1 MIHRSQ
7 QTLRLAAPP
16 KRRLA
21 LCVCT
26 LTAGL
31 ALAGCATQ
39 VATPAAVPMNG
50 APLHALA
57 WAPELNSTALN
68 GPAVTDEQWWQAY
81 GDPNLLALIEK
92 AQAANPD
99 LAILAENLVQ
109 ADLQLQNAGASLL
122 PGIGLSG
129 STGEQTRRPNGG
141 DWLSSGST
149 SVSTSIS
156 YEVDLW
162 GRLGAAEDAASFR
175 RDASAFD
182 FVAAQLSLSGAV
194 ASNWFQLLELRQRL
208 NIARQNLELAE
219 QTLRIVDVRYRNGVA
234 DRSELARQSTAV
246 LVLRNALPTLVYGLR
261 QSQAALQVLSGEPPW
276 MVKSGEPP
284 WMESANVS
292 GDSPVDVHVDKLLG
306 ESGGE
311 LRGKLRGELQKIR
324 IPDINAGSPAELI
337 TRRPDLAAVEA
348 RLQAA
353 NADIAQARA
362 ALLPA
367 VSLSAALGLS
377 SDGLLSLP
385 SPLTTASGLLALS
398 QTLFDGGTRS
408 NNVALSESRQV
419 ALIQSYRSSLLNAF
433 SEAGD
438 AIARINLYREQ
449 EQRLAEIEHRAEET
463 LRLSEVRYR
472 QGAEDLITL
481 LDSQRTLFDARVQRS
496 EARLNHL
503 LATVDLY
510 KAVGGGF

>member
-7 QTLRLAAPP
+7 HTLRLARL

-21 LCVCT
+21 QPKRRRTSGICVLAAC
-26 LTAGL
+26 L

-39 VATPAAVPMNG
+39 TAPPAPVLIDGTPVT
-50 APLHALA
+50 ALA
-57 WAPELNSTALN
+57 WAPELNSSALS
-68 GPAVTDEQWWQAY
+68 GLAVTDQQWWQAY
-81 GDPNLLALIEK
+81 GDPNLSALIEK

-129 STGEQTRRPNGG
+129 STGEQTRRPNGD
-141 DWLSSGST
+141 DWRSSGST

-162 GRLGAAEDAASFR
+162 GRLSAAESAASFR

-182 FVAAQLSLSGAV
+182 FSAAQLSLSGAV

-234 DRSELARQSTAV
+234 ARSELARQRTAV

-261 QSQAALQVLSGEPPW
+261 QSEAALQVLSGEPPW
-276 MVKSGEPP
+276 MVN
-284 WMESANVS
+284 A
-292 GDSPVDVHVDKLLG
+292 DVPAGALEQL
-306 ESGGE
+306 S
-311 LRGKLRGELQKIR
+311 
-324 IPDINAGSPAELI
+324 IPDINAASPAELI
-337 TRRPDLAAVEA
+337 TRRPDLAAAEA

-377 SDGLLSLP
+377 SDGLFSLS
-385 SPLTTASGLLALS
+385 SPLTTANGLLALS
-398 QTLFDGGTRS
+398 QTLFDGGARS

-419 ALIQSYRSSLLNAF
+419 ALVQNYRSSLLSAF

-438 AIARINLYREQ
+438 AMARINLYREQ
-449 EQRLAEIEHRAEET
+449 EQRLAEIEQQADET

-472 QGAEDLITL
+472 QGVEDLITL

-496 EARLNHL
+496 GARLNRL

>member
-1 MIHRSQ
+1 MINRSQ
-7 QTLRLAAPP
+7 YTLRLFRPKLRRALP
-16 KRRLA
+16 KRHLISSIG
-21 LCVCT
+21 V
-26 LTAGL
+26 LTACM
-31 ALAGCATQ
+31 ALSGCAAQ
-39 VATPAAVPMNG
+39 MVVPVAVPLDG
-50 APLHALA
+50 TSVTALA
-57 WAPELNSTALN
+57 WAPELNSTDLN
-68 GPAVTDEQWWQAY
+68 GPAVTDQQWWQGY
-81 GDPNLLALIEK
+81 DDPNLLALIEK
-92 AQAANPD
+92 ARAANPD

-129 STGEQTRRPNGG
+129 STGEQTRRPSGG
-141 DWLSSGST
+141 DWRSSGST
-149 SVSTSIS
+149 SVSASIS

-162 GRLGAAEDAASFR
+162 GRLGAAENAASFR

-182 FVAAQLSLSGAV
+182 FAAAQLSLSGAV

-208 NIARQNLELAE
+208 SIARQNLELAE
-219 QTLRIVDVRYRNGVA
+219 ETLRIVDVRYRNGVA
-234 DRSELARQSTAV
+234 DRSELARQRTAV
-246 LVLRNALPTLVYGLR
+246 LVLRNALPTLAFRLR
-261 QSQAALQVLSGEPPW
+261 QSEAALQVLGGEPPWMVNSGEPPW
-276 MVKSGEPP
+276 MV
-284 WMESANVS
+284 NT
-292 GDSPVDVHVDKLLG
+292 DVPAGALEQL
-306 ESGGE
+306 S
-311 LRGKLRGELQKIR
+311 

-337 TRRPDLAAVEA
+337 TRRPDLAAAEA

-377 SDGLLSLP
+377 SDGLLSLS
-385 SPLTTASGLLALS
+385 SPLTTANGLLALS
-398 QTLFDGGTRS
+398 QTLFDGGARS
-408 NNVALSESRQV
+408 NNVALTQSRQV
-419 ALIQSYRSSLLNAF
+419 ALVQGYRSSLLTAF

-438 AIARINLYREQ
+438 AMARINLFREQ
-449 EQRLAEIEHRAEET
+449 EQRLVEIEQQAEET

>member
-1 MIHRSQ
+1 
-7 QTLRLAAPP
+7 
-16 KRRLA
+16 
-21 LCVCT
+21 
-26 LTAGL
+26 
-31 ALAGCATQ
+31 
-39 VATPAAVPMNG
+39 MNG

-57 WAPELNSTALN
+57 WAPELNPPALS
-68 GPAVTDEQWWQAY
+68 GSAITDQQWWRAY
-81 GDPNLLALIEK
+81 GDPNLLVLVEK

-122 PGIGLSG
+122 PGIGLSA
-129 STGEQTRRPNGG
+129 SSGEQARRPNSG

-175 RDASAFD
+175 RKASTFD
-182 FVAAQLSLSGAV
+182 FAAAQLSLSGAV

-219 QTLRIVDVRYRNGVA
+219 QTLRIVDARYRNGVA
-234 DRSELARQSTAV
+234 DRSELARQRTSV
-246 LVLRNALPTLVYGLR
+246 LVLRNRLPTLMYGLR
-261 QSQAALQVLSGEPPW
+261 QSEAALQVLSGEPPW
-276 MVKSGEPP
+276 MVKSGELP
-284 WMESANVS
+284 WMVSANVS
-292 GDSPVDVHVDKLLG
+292 EDAPVDVRVGERPG
-306 ESGGE
+306 ESAGGLMSELSGE
-311 LRGKLRGELQKIR
+311 LKGELQKIR
-324 IPDINAGSPAELI
+324 IPDISAGSPAELI
-337 TRRPDLAAVEA
+337 TRRPDLAAAEA
-348 RLQAA
+348 RLQAV

-377 SDGLLSLP
+377 SDGLLSLS
-385 SPLTTASGLLALS
+385 SPLTTANGLLALS

-419 ALIQSYRSSLLNAF
+419 ALVQSYRSSLLNAF

-438 AIARINLYREQ
+438 AMARINLYREQ
-449 EQRLAEIEHRAEET
+449 EQRLVEIEQQAEET

-481 LDSQRTLFDARVQRS
+481 LDSQRTLFDARAQRS

>member
-1 MIHRSQ
+1 
-7 QTLRLAAPP
+7 
-16 KRRLA
+16 
-21 LCVCT
+21 
-26 LTAGL
+26 LT
-31 ALAGCATQ
+31 LAGCATQ
-39 VATPAAVPMNG
+39 VATLAAVPMNG
-50 APLHALA
+50 APLHTLA
-57 WAPELNSTALN
+57 WASELNSTVLN
-68 GPAVTDEQWWQAY
+68 GSAVTDQQWWRAY
-81 GDPNLLALIEK
+81 GDPNLLVLVEK

-162 GRLGAAEDAASFR
+162 GRLGAAENAASFR
-175 RDASAFD
+175 RDASTFD
-182 FVAAQLSLSGAV
+182 FAAAQLSLSGAV

-219 QTLRIVDVRYRNGVA
+219 QTLRIVDARYRNGVA
-234 DRSELARQSTAV
+234 DRSELARQRTAV
-246 LVLRNALPTLVYGLR
+246 LVLRNRLPTLMYGLR
-261 QSQAALQVLSGEPPW
+261 QSEAALQVLSGEPPW
-276 MVKSGEPP
+276 MV
-284 WMESANVS
+284 SADVPAGVLEQLSIPDVNAA
-292 GDSPVDVHVDKLLG
+292 SPV
-306 ESGGE
+306 
-311 LRGKLRGELQKIR
+311 
-324 IPDINAGSPAELI
+324 ELI
-337 TRRPDLAAVEA
+337 TRRPDLAAAEA

-377 SDGLLSLP
+377 SDGLLSLS
-385 SPLTTASGLLALS
+385 SPLTTANGLLALS

-419 ALIQSYRSSLLNAF
+419 ALVQGYRSSLLNAF

-438 AIARINLYREQ
+438 AMARINLYREQ
-449 EQRLAEIEHRAEET
+449 EQRLTEIEQQAEET

-472 QGAEDLITL
+472 QGVEDLITL

>member
-1 MIHRSQ
+1 MINRSQ
-7 QTLRLAAPP
+7 YTLRLFRPKLRRALP
-16 KRRLA
+16 KRHLISSIG
-21 LCVCT
+21 V
-26 LTAGL
+26 LTACM
-31 ALAGCATQ
+31 ALSGCAAQ
-39 VATPAAVPMNG
+39 MVVPVAVPLDG
-50 APLHALA
+50 TSVTALA
-57 WAPELNSTALN
+57 WAPELNSTDLN
-68 GPAVTDEQWWQAY
+68 GPAVTDQQWWQGY
-81 GDPNLLALIEK
+81 DDPNLLALIEK
-92 AQAANPD
+92 ARAANPD

-129 STGEQTRRPNGG
+129 STGEQTRLPSGG
-141 DWLSSGST
+141 DWRSSGST
-149 SVSTSIS
+149 SVSASIS

-162 GRLGAAEDAASFR
+162 GRLGAAENAASFR

-182 FVAAQLSLSGAV
+182 FAAAQLSLSGAV

-208 NIARQNLELAE
+208 SIARQNLELAE
-219 QTLRIVDVRYRNGVA
+219 ETLRIVDVRYRNGVA
-234 DRSELARQSTAV
+234 DRSELARQRTAV
-246 LVLRNALPTLVYGLR
+246 LVLRNALPTLAFRLR
-261 QSQAALQVLSGEPPW
+261 QSEAALQVLGGEPPWMVNSGEPPW
-276 MVKSGEPP
+276 MV
-284 WMESANVS
+284 NT
-292 GDSPVDVHVDKLLG
+292 DVPAGALEQL
-306 ESGGE
+306 S
-311 LRGKLRGELQKIR
+311 

-337 TRRPDLAAVEA
+337 TRRPDLAAAEA

-377 SDGLLSLP
+377 SDGLLSLS
-385 SPLTTASGLLALS
+385 SPLTTANGLLALS
-398 QTLFDGGTRS
+398 QTLFDGGARS
-408 NNVALSESRQV
+408 NNVALTQSRQV
-419 ALIQSYRSSLLNAF
+419 ALVQGYRSSLLTAF

-438 AIARINLYREQ
+438 AMARINLFREQ
-449 EQRLAEIEHRAEET
+449 EQRLVEIEQQAEET

>member
-1 MIHRSQ
+1 MIHHSQ
-7 QTLRLAAPP
+7 QTLHLALP
-16 KRRLA
+16 KRRLTSG
-21 LCVCT
+21 LCI
-26 LTAGL
+26 LTACI

-39 VATPAAVPMNG
+39 IAPTAPVLING
-50 APLHALA
+50 APVTALA
-57 WAPELNSTALN
+57 WVPELNSIALN
-68 GPAVTDEQWWQAY
+68 GPAVTDQQWWQGY
-81 GDPNLLALIEK
+81 DDPNLLALIEK
-92 AQAANPD
+92 ARAANPD

-129 STGEQTRRPNGG
+129 STGEQTRRPSGG
-141 DWLSSGST
+141 DWQNSGTT

-162 GRLGAAEDAASFR
+162 GRLGAAENAASFR

-182 FVAAQLSLSGAV
+182 FAAAQLSLSGAV
-194 ASNWFQLLELRQRL
+194 ASNWFQLLELRQRQ
-208 NIARQNLELAE
+208 NIARQNLKLAE

-234 DRSELARQSTAV
+234 DRSELARQRTAV

-261 QSQAALQVLSGEPPW
+261 QSEAALQVLSGEPPW
-276 MVKSGEPP
+276 M
-284 WMESANVS
+284 ESANLS
-292 GDSPVDVHVDKLLG
+292 EDAPVDRRVGELVG
-306 ESGGE
+306 ESGSE
-311 LRGKLRGELQKIR
+311 LRNELRAELQKIR

-337 TRRPDLAAVEA
+337 TRRPDLAAAEA

-377 SDGLLSLP
+377 SDGLLSLS
-385 SPLTTASGLLALS
+385 SPLTTASGLLAFS

-419 ALIQSYRSSLLNAF
+419 ALVQSYRSSLLNAF

-438 AIARINLYREQ
+438 AMARINLYREQ
-449 EQRLAEIEHRAEET
+449 EQRLAEIEQQADET

-481 LDSQRTLFDARVQRS
+481 LASQRTLFDARVQRS
-496 EARLNHL
+496 EARLNRL

>member
-1 MIHRSQ
+1 MTHRSP
-7 QTLRLAAPP
+7 QTLRLAALP

-21 LCVCT
+21 SCVCT

-39 VATPAAVPMNG
+39 EATPAAVTMNG

-68 GPAVTDEQWWQAY
+68 GPVVTDQRWWRAY
-81 GDPNLLALIEK
+81 GDPNLLVLIEK

-109 ADLQLQNAGASLL
+109 ADLQLQNAGVSLL
-122 PGIGLSG
+122 PGIGLNG
-129 STGEQTRRPNGG
+129 SMGEQTRRPSGG

-162 GRLGAAEDAASFR
+162 GRLGAAEDAAGFR
-175 RDASAFD
+175 RDASTFD
-182 FVAAQLSLSGAV
+182 FAAARLSLSGAV

-208 NIARQNLELAE
+208 NVARQNLELAE
-219 QTLRIVDVRYRNGVA
+219 QTLRIVGVRYRNGVA
-234 DRSELARQSTAV
+234 DRSELARQRTAV
-246 LVLRNALPTLVYGLR
+246 LVLRNALPTLAYGLR
-261 QSQAALQVLSGEPPW
+261 QSEAALQVLSGKPPW
-276 MVKSGEPP
+276 MV
-284 WMESANVS
+284 SA
-292 GDSPVDVHVDKLLG
+292 DVPAGALEQL
-306 ESGGE
+306 S
-311 LRGKLRGELQKIR
+311 
-324 IPDINAGSPAELI
+324 IPDVNAGSPAELI

-353 NADIAQARA
+353 NAGIAQARA

-377 SDGLLSLP
+377 SDGLLSL
-385 SPLTTASGLLALS
+385 SNPLTTANGLLALS

-419 ALIQSYRSSLLNAF
+419 ALVQSYRSSLLNAF
-433 SEAGD
+433 LEAGD
-438 AIARINLYREQ
+438 AMAQINLYREQ
-449 EQRLAEIEHRAEET
+449 EQRLAEIEQQAEET

-481 LDSQRTLFDARVQRS
+481 LNSQRTLFDAKAQRS
-496 EARLNHL
+496 KARLNHL

>member
-1 MIHRSQ
+1 MPHSSQ
-7 QTLRLAAPP
+7 QTLRLTLPE
-16 KRRLA
+16 RRLA
-21 LCVCT
+21 LPEPPERRRTSAICI
-26 LTAGL
+26 LTACIT
-31 ALAGCATQ
+31 LAGCATQ
-39 VATPAAVPMNG
+39 IAPSAPVLIDG
-50 APLHALA
+50 APVTALA
-57 WAPELNSTALN
+57 WAPELNSIALN
-68 GPAVTDEQWWQAY
+68 GPAVTDQQWWQAY
-81 GDPNLLALIEK
+81 GDPNLPALIEK
-92 AQAANPD
+92 ARAANPD

-129 STGEQTRRPNGG
+129 STGEQTRRPSSG
-141 DWLSSGST
+141 DWRSSGNT

-182 FVAAQLSLSGAV
+182 FAAAQLSLSGAV

-234 DRSELARQSTAV
+234 DRFELARQRTAV
-246 LVLRNALPTLVYGLR
+246 LVLRNVLPTLVFRLR
-261 QSQAALQVLSGEPPW
+261 QSEAALQVLGGEPPWMVDSGEPPW
-276 MVKSGEPP
+276 MV
-284 WMESANVS
+284 NN
-292 GDSPVDVHVDKLLG
+292 
-306 ESGGE
+306 GE
-311 LRGKLRGELQKIR
+311 LKGELQQIR
-324 IPDINAGSPAELI
+324 IPGIDTGSPAELI
-337 TRRPDLAAVEA
+337 TRRPDLAAAEA
-348 RLQAA
+348 RLHAA
-353 NADIAQARA
+353 NANITQARA

-377 SDGLLSLP
+377 SDGLLSLS
-385 SPLTTASGLLALS
+385 SPLATANGLLALS
-398 QTLFDGGTRS
+398 QTLFDGGARS
-408 NNVALSESRQV
+408 NNVALTESRQV
-419 ALIQSYRSSLLNAF
+419 ALVQGYRSSLLTAF
-433 SEAGD
+433 LEAGD
-438 AIARINLYREQ
+438 AMARINLYREQ
-449 EQRLAEIEHRAEET
+449 EQRLTEIEQQAKET

-496 EARLNHL
+496 ETRLNHL

>member
-7 QTLRLAAPP
+7 QTRSLAAKP

-39 VATPAAVPMNG
+39 VATPASVPMNG
-50 APLHALA
+50 ASLHVLA
-57 WAPELNSTALN
+57 WAPELNSTAFT

-92 AQAANPD
+92 ARAANPD

-122 PGIGLSG
+122 PGIGLGG
-129 STGEQTRRPNGG
+129 STGEQTRRPSGG

-175 RDASAFD
+175 RDASTFD
-182 FVAAQLSLSGAV
+182 FAAAQLSLSGAV

-219 QTLRIVDVRYRNGVA
+219 QTLRIVDARYRNGVA
-234 DRSELARQSTAV
+234 DRSELARQRTTV

-261 QSQAALQVLSGEPPW
+261 QSEAALQVLSGEPPW
-276 MVKSGEPP
+276 M
-284 WMESANVS
+284 ESVNAS
-292 GDSPVDVHVDKLLG
+292 QDAPVDVLVGELLG
-306 ESGGE
+306 QSGGE
-311 LRGKLRGELQKIR
+311 LRSELKGELRKIR

-353 NADIAQARA
+353 DADIAQARA

-377 SDGLLSLP
+377 SDGLLSLS

-419 ALIQSYRSSLLNAF
+419 ALVQSYRSSLLSAF
-433 SEAGD
+433 LEAGD
-438 AIARINLYREQ
+438 AMARINLFREQ
-449 EQRLAEIEHRAEET
+449 EQRLAEIEQQAEET

-472 QGAEDLITL
+472 QGAEELITL
-481 LDSQRTLFDARVQRS
+481 LDSQRTLFDARVRRS

-503 LATVDLY
+503 LASVDLY

>member
-1 MIHRSQ
+1 MPHHSP
-7 QTLRLAAPP
+7 QTLHLARP

-21 LCVCT
+21 LPELPERRRTSAICIF
-26 LTAGL
+26 TACI

-39 VATPAAVPMNG
+39 IAPPAPVLIDG
-50 APLHALA
+50 APVTALA
-57 WAPELNSTALN
+57 WAPELNSSALSV
-68 GPAVTDEQWWQAY
+68 PAVTDQQWWQAY
-81 GDPNLLALIEK
+81 GDPNLSALIEK

-129 STGEQTRRPNGG
+129 STGEQTRRPSG
-141 DWLSSGST
+141 DDWRSSGSN

-162 GRLGAAEDAASFR
+162 GRLSAAENSASFR

-182 FVAAQLSLSGAV
+182 FAAAQLSLSGAV

-208 NIARQNLELAE
+208 KIARQNLELAE

-234 DRSELARQSTAV
+234 DRSELARQRTAV
-246 LVLRNALPTLVYGLR
+246 LMLRNALPTLVYGLR
-261 QSQAALQVLSGEPPW
+261 QSEAALQVLSGEPPW
-276 MVKSGEPP
+276 MV
-284 WMESANVS
+284 SA
-292 GDSPVDVHVDKLLG
+292 DVPAGALEQL
-306 ESGGE
+306 S
-311 LRGKLRGELQKIR
+311 
-324 IPDINAGSPAELI
+324 IPDINAASPAELI
-337 TRRPDLAAVEA
+337 TRRPDLAAAEA

-377 SDGLLSLP
+377 SDGLLSLS
-385 SPLTTASGLLALS
+385 SPLTTANGLLALS
-398 QTLFDGGTRS
+398 QTLFDGGARS

-419 ALIQSYRSSLLNAF
+419 ALVQNYRSSLLSAF

-438 AIARINLYREQ
+438 AMARINLYQEQ
-449 EQRLAEIEHRAEET
+449 EQRLAEIEQQADET

-472 QGAEDLITL
+472 QGVEDLITL

-496 EARLNHL
+496 GARLNRL
-503 LATVDLY
+503 LSTVDLY

>member
-7 QTLRLAAPP
+7 QTLCLAAKP

-50 APLHALA
+50 ASLHVLA
-57 WAPELNSTALN
+57 WAPELNSTALT

-92 AQAANPD
+92 ARAANPD

-122 PGIGLSG
+122 PGIGLGG
-129 STGEQTRRPNGG
+129 STGEQTRRPSGG

-175 RDASAFD
+175 RDASTFD
-182 FVAAQLSLSGAV
+182 FAAAQLSLSGAV

-219 QTLRIVDVRYRNGVA
+219 QTLRIVDARYRNGVA
-234 DRSELARQSTAV
+234 DRSELARQRTTV
-246 LVLRNALPTLVYGLR
+246 LVLRNALPTLAYGLR
-261 QSQAALQVLSGEPPW
+261 QSEAALQVLSGEPPW
-276 MVKSGEPP
+276 MK
-284 WMESANVS
+284 SANAS
-292 GDSPVDVHVDKLLG
+292 QDAPGEVHEGELLG
-306 ESGGE
+306 QSGGE
-311 LRGKLRGELQKIR
+311 LRSELKGELQKIR

-348 RLQAA
+348 RLQAGD
-353 NADIAQARA
+353 ADIAQARA

-377 SDGLLSLP
+377 SDGLLSLS

-419 ALIQSYRSSLLNAF
+419 ALVQSYRSSLLSAF

-438 AIARINLYREQ
+438 AMARINLFREQ
-449 EQRLAEIEHRAEET
+449 EQRLAEIEQQAEET

-481 LDSQRTLFDARVQRS
+481 LDSQRTLFDARVRRS

-503 LATVDLY
+503 LASVDLY

>member
-1 MIHRSQ
+1 M
-7 QTLRLAAPP
+7 
-16 KRRLA
+16 
-21 LCVCT
+21 
-26 LTAGL
+26 
-31 ALAGCATQ
+31 
-39 VATPAAVPMNG
+39 ATPSAVPMDR

-68 GPAVTDEQWWQAY
+68 GPAVTDQQWWQAF
-81 GDPNLLALIEK
+81 GDSNLLALIEK

-129 STGEQTRRPNGG
+129 STGEQARRPNGG
-141 DWLSSGST
+141 DWRSSGST
-149 SVSTSIS
+149 SVSTSVS

-182 FVAAQLSLSGAV
+182 FSAAQLSLSGAV

-234 DRSELARQSTAV
+234 DRSELARQRTAV
-246 LVLRNALPTLVYGLR
+246 LVLRNALPTLAYGLR

-276 MVKSGEPP
+276 MV
-284 WMESANVS
+284 SANVS
-292 GDSPVDVHVDKLLG
+292 EDAPVDVSVGELLG

-311 LRGKLRGELQKIR
+311 LRGELQKIR

-353 NADIAQARA
+353 DADIAQARA

-377 SDGLLSLP
+377 SDGLLSLS
-385 SPLTTASGLLALS
+385 SPLTTASGLLAFS

-419 ALIQSYRSSLLNAF
+419 ALVQSYRSSLLNAF

-438 AIARINLYREQ
+438 AMARISLFREQ
-449 EQRLAEIEHRAEET
+449 EQRLAEIEQQAEET

-472 QGAEDLITL
+472 QGAEDLVTL